1 MIRRYCLPQRKLH
14 ILKFFRKEERSFEW
28 SILMKRKIE
37 QTYSDIIAKHA
48 NGRVWNFFS
57 KFIIFLKREII
68 HYFVNFF
75 KVSGRSIEEI
85 LISTLLYIS
94 YISLDSLKKFK
105 MYFWRINDWEIK
117 FLTLD
122 RTYFLC
128 WVIKTAGV
136 ANHRRA
142 AKRSF
147 TIAVNNP
154 RVYVS
159 QWKRY

>member
-1 MIRRYCLPQRKLH
+1 MDYFDEMKN
-14 ILKFFRKEERSFEW
+14 RS
-28 SILMKRKIE
+28 
-37 QTYSDIIAKHA
+37 TYSAIIAKHA
-48 NGRVWNFFS
+48 YGKVWNFFLNLLHFS
-57 KFIIFLKREII
+57 RNFII
-68 HYFVNFF
+68 HDFVNFF